1 MTPDELKAA
10 TDAGHVA
17 RVNGL
22 PRKANPYYLDTPLAR
37 AWFAGYDGPQP
48 SLPNRIATWLL
59 AVFKKVEHE

>member
-17 RVNGL
+17 RINGM
-22 PRKANPYYLDTPLAR
+22 PRQNPYYLDTPLAR

-48 SLPNRIATWLL
+48 SLLNRVMTWAL
-59 AVFKKVEHE
+59 AFAKGKERE